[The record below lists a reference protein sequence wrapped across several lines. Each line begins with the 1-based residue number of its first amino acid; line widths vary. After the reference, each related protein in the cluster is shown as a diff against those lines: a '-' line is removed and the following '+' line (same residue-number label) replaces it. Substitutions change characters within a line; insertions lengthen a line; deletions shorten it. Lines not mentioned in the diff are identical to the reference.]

1 MVSDSERPD
10 LAAFRELAHLI
21 AQLGEEMASW
31 RRRAQAAEARVKEI
45 ESAGSS
51 PKGSRHAASV
61 ERENAELRG
70 RLEAASDRVRH
81 LLDRTQFLR
90 QQGEKGAT
98 R

>member
-1 MVSDSERPD
+1 MSDSERPD
-10 LAAFRELAHLI
+10 LTAFRELAHLI

-31 RRRAQAAEARVKEI
+31 RRRAQTAEARVKEL
-45 ESAGSS
+45 ESAGGGS
-51 PKGSRHAASV
+51 KGSRHAASV

>member
-1 MVSDSERPD
+1 MSDSERPD
-10 LAAFRELAHLI
+10 LAAFQELAHLI

-31 RRRAQAAEARVKEI
+31 RRRALTAEARVKEL
-45 ESAGSS
+45 ESAAGTGS
-51 PKGSRHAASV
+51 KGSRHSAAV

>member
-1 MVSDSERPD
+1 MSDSERPD
-10 LAAFRELAHLI
+10 LTAFRELTHLI

-31 RRRAQAAEARVKEI
+31 RRRAQTAEARVKEL
-45 ESAGSS
+45 ENAGGGS
-51 PKGSRHAASV
+51 KGSRHAASV